1 VVKTVTNKMLDQIA
15 KVEIPS
21 RNEQQLQKSDS
32 SSTKKR
38 YFQVLQKAGGLVEE
52 PTKHLAPKNVQG
64 TQGESIGHSMP
75 LNIPIPKLAQES

>member
-1 VVKTVTNKMLDQIA
+1 MLDQIA

-38 YFQVLQKAGGLVEE
+38 YFQVLQKAGGLVNE
-52 PTKHLAPKNVQG
+52 PTKHLVPKNVQG
-64 TQGESIGHSMP
+64 T
-75 LNIPIPKLAQES
+75 